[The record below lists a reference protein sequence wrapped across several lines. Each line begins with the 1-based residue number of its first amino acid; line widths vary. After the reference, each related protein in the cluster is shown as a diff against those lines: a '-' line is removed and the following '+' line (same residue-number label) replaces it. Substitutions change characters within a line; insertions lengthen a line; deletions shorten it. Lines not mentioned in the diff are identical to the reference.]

1 MELLGK
7 QNVIQS
13 NSIVTAAEQV
23 RPGPVLGTPPVTK
36 LMSHRLA
43 DCSTSLHQQQEKH
56 DLQLFDRW
64 QVRTSSRCVEADLS
78 LRRCSMSATR
88 EWRRQVWWC
97 RAVECTVCQHRHL
110 ECNCSGTQNQWR
122 LMPHQWCGRNVSG
135 WKLALLRHF
144 GLTGDAG
151 YAVSYTHL
159 TLPTKR
165 IV

>member
-78 LRRCSMSATR
+78 LRRCSMSATHVNDDAKYGGAEPCSAR
-88 EWRRQVWWC
+88 YVSIAILNVIC
-97 RAVECTVCQHRHL
+97 SVYVASSSL
-110 ECNCSGTQNQWR
+110 E
-122 LMPHQWCGRNVSG
+122 V
-135 WKLALLRHF
+135 
-144 GLTGDAG
+144 
-151 YAVSYTHL
+151 
-159 TLPTKR
+159 
-165 IV
+165 